1 MEHIK
6 IGKDVLE
13 SLTVSMYEDHKSLYR
28 EYIQNSCDAI
38 DRAVKN
44 KILNNVIDGEIHISI
59 DRTKREISIHDNG
72 VGICQQDVYSI
83 LGNIALSDKE
93 KGKDRGFRGIG
104 RLAGLGYCE
113 ELIFETFFKLAKVT
127 ATNTTNKG

>member
-59 DRTKREISIHDNG
+59 DRTKREISILEDYLLLYNLSFP
-72 VGICQQDVYSI
+72 QRY
-83 LGNIALSDKE
+83 LLIAKSAPL
-93 KGKDRGFRGIG
+93 
-104 RLAGLGYCE
+104 LHHW
-113 ELIFETFFKLAKVT
+113 
-127 ATNTTNKG
+127 